1 MTTGHKICQT
11 HISSPS
17 FTQSSVGN
25 GTKTLRSKLQD
36 RRVTLSEAIE
46 KENLFL
52 KGSER
57 LADISQDQR
66 TKDQAALQKDFAE
79 SKIKTL
85 QAELTKI
92 NSSLH
97 AYQAERYQ
105 WNLLFMEIVLSF
117 GGAIVSSGSFFS
129 LNFGSMMT

>member
-1 MTTGHKICQT
+1 
-11 HISSPS
+11 
-17 FTQSSVGN
+17 
-25 GTKTLRSKLQD
+25 
-36 RRVTLSEAIE
+36 VTLSEAIE

-57 LADISQDQR
+57 LVGITQDQK

-97 AYQAERYQ
+97 AYQAERY
-105 WNLLFMEIVLSF
+105 LTMIVYI
-117 GGAIVSSGSFFS
+117 GI
-129 LNFGSMMT
+129 

>member
-1 MTTGHKICQT
+1 MSNILLSCLL
-11 HISSPS
+11 
-17 FTQSSVGN
+17 QSSIGN
-25 GTKTLRSKLQD
+25 VKTLRSKLQA

-52 KGSER
+52 QGSER
-57 LADISQDQR
+57 LASLSSDPR
-66 TKDQAALQKDFAE
+66 TKDQASLQKDFAE

-97 AYQAERYQ
+97 AYQAERCVHVCVCVRVHV
-105 WNLLFMEIVLSF
+105 WVCVPVPE
-117 GGAIVSSGSFFS
+117 GSIELVCPHFR
-129 LNFGSMMT
+129 G